1 MTNQYVWIGLAVG
14 LFFAGLGVSYAVFIS
29 THNHYTMMGNPTM
42 SDEYGQP
49 FKTIAI
55 KDVTASSQLFSD
67 AQVSR
72 DANTVTFSS
81 QNVNIIA
88 LSMSADDAKN
98 MTKSSP
104 SSYAKGDVFVIG
116 NMIDPTLVIKSGT
129 NLGITSINLDEDMAH
144 NFVIMT
150 TIPPY
155 SYMPMHGMMYSSII
169 AMMPILPNDDT
180 KDGYA
185 YEQSYQVT
193 LSQPG
198 TYWYV
203 CTYPGHAEQ
212 GMYGKI
218 IVR

>member
-1 MTNQYVWIGLAVG
+1 MTSKYVWIGLAVG
-14 LFFAGLGVSYAVFIS
+14 LFFAGLGMSYAIFIS
-29 THNHYTMMGNPTM
+29 THNPYAMMGNPAIGG
-42 SDEYGQP
+42 EYGQP
-49 FKTIAI
+49 FKTIEI
-55 KDVTASSQLFSD
+55 KNVSAPSQLSAD

-72 DANTVTFSS
+72 DTNTVTFSS
-81 QNVNIIA
+81 QNVSIVP

-104 SSYAKGDVFVIG
+104 PSYAKDDVFVIG

-129 NLGITSINLDEDMAH
+129 NLGVTSINLDEDMAH

-155 SYMPMHGMMYSSII
+155 SYIPMHGMMYSSII

>member
-1 MTNQYVWIGLAVG
+1 MTSKYVWIGLAAG
-14 LFFAGLGVSYAVFIS
+14 LFFVGLGVSYAVFIN
-29 THNHYTMMGNPTM
+29 THNPYAMMGNPTM
-42 SDEYGQP
+42 GSEYGQP

-55 KDVTASSQLFSD
+55 KDVFASSQLSSD

-72 DANTVTFSS
+72 DTNTVTFSS
-81 QNVNIIA
+81 QNVSLVP

-98 MTKSSP
+98 MTKSSLP
-104 SSYAKGDVFVIG
+104 SYAKDDVFVMG

-129 NLGITSINLDEDMAH
+129 NLGVTSINLDEDMAH

-150 TIPPY
+150 TTPPY
-155 SYMPMHGMMYSSII
+155 SYMPMHGMMYNSII
-169 AMMPILPNDDT
+169 AMMPILPNDDM
-180 KDGYA
+180 KSGYA
-185 YEQSYQVT
+185 YEQSYQVI